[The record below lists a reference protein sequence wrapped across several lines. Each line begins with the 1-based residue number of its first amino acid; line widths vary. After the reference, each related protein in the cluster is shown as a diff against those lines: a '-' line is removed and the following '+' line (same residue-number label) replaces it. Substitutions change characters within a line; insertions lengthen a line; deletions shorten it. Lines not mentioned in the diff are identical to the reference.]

1 MMPETRAFVLSHD
14 ATDLDCQAEGDPL
27 ADVVAALGQAFTV
40 IKERGA
46 PGTGARRR
54 TWLDT
59 FDWRL
64 RNAGLGL
71 EHEQTRRGARL
82 ILTATATA
90 TEQPAPGWRY
100 RRPVTPADLPAG
112 PIRAA
117 IAKIVEPR
125 ALLAAAK
132 AVTVRTTFRLLNADG
147 KTVARL
153 FADRTTVTAGP
164 AVPAPRH
171 DQHASAPVTLPSFLS
186 IAEVRGYPAQARRAA
201 TLITAL
207 PGARPAD
214 RDVFATALDA
224 LGHHPGDRNGKVGPP
239 ITAQMPAGQAVATVL
254 LDLLGTLTGN
264 VDGVLRDIDT
274 EFLHDLRVSVRRT
287 RAAIK
292 LLGDVLPPEL
302 AVHYKTEF
310 KWLGDLT
317 TPVRDLD
324 VHLLGHAGLAAS
336 LTAAAPADLEPLRDF
351 LARRRT
357 REFRLL
363 TRGLRSTR
371 FRALVHDWDKALR
384 EARDE
389 AVTQAQRA
397 TVRRGGP
404 AAQSRRTRRHGKAS
418 VLAAERT
425 ARAYRVI
432 ARRGAAISAQSPP
445 ESLHDLRKRCKELR
459 YLLEFFAPL
468 YEPSGYRK
476 VVGDL
481 KQLQDC
487 LGEFQ
492 DSQVQREE
500 IVDLA
505 EQMLDER
512 TRPPAATLLALGELA
527 ARLAA
532 AQQHARDDF
541 GRRFTRFA
549 GPDGEQRLRALL
561 ESLPR

>member
-1 MMPETRAFVLSHD
+1 MPETQAFVLGTEVIEHD
-14 ATDLDCQAEGDPL
+14 DQPDNGDPL
-27 ADVVAALGQAFTV
+27 ADVAAALGQAFTV
-40 IKERGA
+40 IEERAAVGSG
-46 PGTGARRR
+46 PRRR

-64 RNAGLGL
+64 RNAGLVL
-71 EHEQTRRGARL
+71 EHEQTRRGGRL
-82 ILTATATA
+82 ILTTTASGTR
-90 TEQPAPGWRY
+90 TEQPAAGWQSRG
-100 RRPVTPADLPAG
+100 PVTPAGLPPG
-112 PIRAA
+112 PVQDA
-117 IAKIVEPR
+117 IAPLVEPR
-125 ALLAAAK
+125 ALLPAAK
-132 AVTVRTTFRLLNADG
+132 AVTSRSTLRLLNADG

-153 FADRTTVTAGP
+153 LADRTTVTAGP
-164 AVPAPRH
+164 SGPAT
-171 DQHASAPVTLPSFLS
+171 PVILPPMLS
-186 IAEVRGYPAQARRAA
+186 IAEVRGYAAQSRRAA
-201 TLITAL
+201 ALIARL
-207 PGARPAD
+207 PGVRLAGSD
-214 RDVFATALDA
+214 IFATALEA
-224 LGHHPGDRNGKVGPP
+224 LGQRPGGYTGKVAAPVTGD
-239 ITAQMPAGQAVATVL
+239 MPAVQAIAIVL
-254 LDLLGTLTGN
+254 LDLLGTLNAN
-264 VDGVLRDIDT
+264 VDGVIRDIDT

-302 AVHYKTEF
+302 ATHYRAEF

-324 VHLLGHAGLAAS
+324 VHLLGHDVLAAS

-351 LARRRT
+351 LVRRRA
-357 REFRLL
+357 REFRVL

-389 AVTQAQRA
+389 AVAQAQRRGSA
-397 TVRRGGP
+397 ARSARNRRYP
-404 AAQSRRTRRHGKAS
+404 KASALAAQ
-418 VLAAERT
+418 RT

-432 ARRGAAISAQSPP
+432 ARRGTAITAQSPP

-500 IVDLA
+500 IHDLA
-505 EQMLDER
+505 EQMLSER
-512 TRPPAATLLALGELA
+512 TRPPAATLLAMGELA

-532 AQQHARDDF
+532 SQQRARDDF
-541 GRRFTRFA
+541 GRRFARFA
-549 GPDGEQRLRALL
+549 DPRGEQRLRALL
-561 ESLPR
+561 EGQQQ